1 MAAKASTIL
10 SVDKSTERVTYRRS
24 DGVTKTDRF
33 SYLSKVD
40 KLATLKHLGWRS
52 EGKPP
57 MHLSETEIM
66 FSWQNIVQSK
76 TGKVPEIR
84 HFEDERIFTK
94 PEAPK
99 VPEPSKEDTMP
110 QPTPKPKA
118 STKTQPQ
125 GGTLEQAIADIL
137 QNVVTDSIGDLRLE
151 LDEVRDLIAK
161 TQPKVTEVHLGTGE
175 IRKVDGVQHAIF
187 PKVLI
192 GLSER
197 EALWLVGPA
206 GTGKSTIAEQAAQ
219 ALGLDFSSRSCSAQ
233 TTETHLTGYMDA
245 TGTYRTT
252 EFRER
257 YEKGGVFLLD
267 EVDNGNPNVLTVLN
281 SALSNN
287 FMAFPD
293 GMVRRHQDFVLVAT
307 ANTFGNG
314 ATAEYVGRN
323 AIDKAFVDRF
333 SFMEVNYDR
342 AVEEA
347 MLASVTNLDPAVATG
362 WLDIVTKCRANAQT
376 YGLKVVIS
384 PRATIKGAKWLRNA
398 NISFRD
404 VVDMVI
410 LKGAKPET
418 ASKILEGVAL

>member
-1 MAAKASTIL
+1 MAAKASLIL
-10 SVDKSTERVTYRRS
+10 SVELSTERVTYRRS

-40 KLATLKHLGWRS
+40 KLATLKALGWRS

-57 MHLSETEIM
+57 MHLSDAEI
-66 FSWQNIVQSK
+66 QSAWFGIWNDSNHGRRPSMWHN
-76 TGKVPEIR
+76 T
-84 HFEDERIFTK
+84 
-94 PEAPK
+94 EAPK
-99 VPEPSKEDTMP
+99 VPQPSKEDNMP

-118 STKTQPQ
+118 STKPQPQPQ
-125 GGTLEQAIADIL
+125 GGTLEKALADIL
-137 QNVVTDSIGDLRLE
+137 QGVVADSIGDLRVE

-161 TQPKVTEVHLGTGE
+161 VQPKVTEVHLSSGE

-187 PKVLI
+187 PKVLV

-233 TTETHLTGYMDA
+233 TTETAITGYMDA

-257 YEKGGVFLLD
+257 YEKGGVMLLD

-333 SFMEVNYDR
+333 SFLEVNYDR

-347 MLASVTNLDPAVATG
+347 MLASVTELHPATATK
-362 WLDIVTKCRANAQT
+362 WLDVVTKCRANAET

-384 PRATIKGAKWLRNA
+384 PRATIKGAKWLRNDG
-398 NISFRD
+398 ITMKD

-410 LKGAKPET
+410 LKGAKPEQ

>member
-10 SVDKSTERVTYRRS
+10 SVDLSTERVTYRRS

-33 SYLSKVD
+33 TYLSKVD
-40 KLATLKHLGWRS
+40 KLATLKHIGWRS

-57 MHLSETEIM
+57 MHYSETEILA
-66 FSWQNIVQSK
+66 SWAGVRARC
-76 TGKVPEIR
+76 GHEI
-84 HFEDERIFTK
+84 I

-118 STKTQPQ
+118 STKTQPQPQ

-151 LDEVRDLIAK
+151 LDEVRELIAK

-187 PKVLI
+187 PKVLV

-197 EALWLVGPA
+197 EPLWLVGPA

-233 TTETHLTGYMDA
+233 TTETNLTGYMDA
-245 TGTYRTT
+245 MGTYRTT

-257 YEKGGVFLLD
+257 FEKGGVFLLD

-347 MLASVTNLDPAVATG
+347 MLASVTKLHPTVATK
-362 WLDIVTKCRANAQT
+362 WLDVVTKCRANAQT

-384 PRATIKGAKWLRNA
+384 PRATLKGAKWLRNEGIA
-398 NISFRD
+398 MKD

>member
-1 MAAKASTIL
+1 MAAKASLIL
-10 SVDKSTERVTYRRS
+10 SVELSTERVTYRRG
-24 DGVTKTDRF
+24 DGITKTDRF

-40 KLATLKHLGWRS
+40 KLATLKALGWRS

-57 MHLSETEIM
+57 MHLSDAEI
-66 FSWQNIVQSK
+66 QSAWFGIWNDSNHGRRPSMWYN
-76 TGKVPEIR
+76 T
-84 HFEDERIFTK
+84 
-94 PEAPK
+94 EAPK
-99 VPEPSKEDTMP
+99 VPQPSKEDTMP

-118 STKTQPQ
+118 STKPETQPQ
-125 GGTLEQAIADIL
+125 GGALEKALASIL
-137 QNVVTDSIGDLRLE
+137 EGVVADSIGDLRLE

-161 TQPKVTEVHLGTGE
+161 VQPKVTEIHLSSGE

-187 PKVLI
+187 PKVLV
-192 GLSER
+192 GLNKR

-233 TTETHLTGYMDA
+233 TTETAITGYMDA

-257 YEKGGVFLLD
+257 YEKGGVMLLD

-333 SFMEVNYDR
+333 SFLEVNYDR
-342 AVEEA
+342 GVEEA
-347 MLASVTNLDPAVATG
+347 MLASVTDLHPATAAK
-362 WLDIVTKCRANAQT
+362 WLDIVTKCRANAET
-376 YGLKVVIS
+376 YGLKVIIS
-384 PRATIKGAKWLRNA
+384 PRATLKGAKWLSDGS
-398 NISFRD
+398 ITVKD

-410 LKGAKPET
+410 LKGAKPEQ